1 MFSSLANY
9 VSGAWWSYPLL
20 FALAYGDVLLPILP
34 SETAVIT
41 AGVLASGGEM
51 SLPLV
56 IVVAA
61 VGAVGGDNT
70 VYLLGRYLGEPIRRR
85 FFSGEKSQE
94 RLRWAEGQLAERG
107 GELILIGRFVPGGRT
122 AVTFGCGT
130 LGMRWRRFI
139 VFDVIAGVV
148 WASYA
153 ALLGY
158 FGGKAFEN
166 APWKGLLLAF
176 GIALA
181 VSGCVELVRWFL
193 RRRRR
198 SAA

>member
-1 MFSSLANY
+1 MFSTLANH

-41 AGVLASGGEM
+41 AGVLASAGDMYLG
-51 SLPLV
+51 LV

-61 VGAVGGDNT
+61 AGAIAGDNT
-70 VYLLGRYLGEPIRRR
+70 MYLVGRYAGVPIRRR
-85 FFSGEKSQE
+85 FFSGEKSRE

-107 GELILIGRFVPGGRT
+107 GELIVIGRFIPGGRT
-122 AVTFGCGT
+122 AVTFVSGS
-130 LGMRWRRFI
+130 LEMRWRRFI
-139 VFDVIAGVV
+139 VFDAIAGVV

-158 FGGKAFEN
+158 FGGKAFEK

-181 VSGCVELVRWFL
+181 VTGSVEAVRWFL
-193 RRRRR
+193 RRRR
-198 SAA
+198 AVT